1 MATIKDI
8 AERAGVSIATVSR
21 VLNYDETLNVA
32 DSTRKRV
39 FEIAQELEYVT
50 TKDRKSKAQTYK
62 VGIKREYSDKEEME
76 DTYYFII
83 RNSIEKIL
91 HEEKIE
97 FINIG
102 NDESHDRLKSLDGI
116 IVIGSL
122 SDNDI
127 NNYKMRNNNIVFVD
141 YAPQD
146 DELDCVIVDLEKA
159 VRKALDYLISLG
171 HKSIGFIGGRDQ
183 REQGSIELID
193 NREKAFYNYMRS
205 KGILDE
211 NYIRLG
217 RFTPASGY
225 KLTKEILDSGS
236 YPTAFIMANDSMAIG
251 AYKAI
256 QEKGLRVPED
266 ISIIGFNDISTA
278 QYIVPAL
285 TTIRVHTEFISETA
299 VELLMER
306 IKDEREINKKVIIP
320 TKLVI
325 RESCKRME

>member
-8 AERAGVSIATVSR
+8 AERAGVSIAAVSR
-21 VLNYDETLNVA
+21 VLNYDDTLNVA
-32 DSTRKRV
+32 DSTRKRI

-50 TKDRKSKAQTYK
+50 TKERKSKAQTYK
-62 VGIKREYSDKEEME
+62 VGIKREYSDKEEMD

-91 HEEKIE
+91 HEEKVE
-97 FINIG
+97 FFNIG
-102 NDESHDRLKSLDGI
+102 SEESYDRLKSLDGV

-122 SDNDI
+122 SENDI
-127 NNYKMRNNNIVFVD
+127 NNYKARNNNIVFVD

-146 DELDCVIVDLEKA
+146 DSIDCVIVDLEKA
-159 VRKALDYLISLG
+159 VKKALDYLISLG

-183 REQGSIELID
+183 KEQGSIELID

-211 NYIRLG
+211 SYIRLG
-217 RFTPASGY
+217 SFTPASGY
-225 KLTKEILDSGS
+225 KLTKEILDNGS

-256 QEKGLRVPED
+256 QEKGLRIPED
-266 ISIIGFNDISTA
+266 ISVIGFNDISTA

-285 TTIRVHTEFISETA
+285 TTIRVHTDFISETA

-306 IKDEREINKKVIIP
+306 IKDERKISKKVIIP
-320 TKLVI
+320 TKLVM
-325 RESCKRME
+325 RESCKTIE

>member
-8 AERAGVSIATVSR
+8 AERAGVSIAAVSR
-21 VLNYDETLNVA
+21 VLNYDETLSVA
-32 DSTRKRV
+32 DSTRKRI

-50 TKDRKSKAQTYK
+50 TKERKIKNQSYK
-62 VGIKREYSDKEEME
+62 VGIKKQYSDIEEME
-76 DTYYFII
+76 DTYYLFV

-91 HEEKIE
+91 QEEKIE
-97 FINIG
+97 FFNIG
-102 NDESHDRLKSLDGI
+102 NEESYDRTKNLDGL

-122 SDNDI
+122 C
-127 NNYKMRNNNIVFVD
+127 NNELNNFKMKNNNIVFVD
-141 YAPQD
+141 YAPE
-146 DELDCVIVDLEKA
+146 DESFDCVIIDLGKA
-159 VRKALDYLISLG
+159 VEKALDYLTSLG

-183 REQGSIELID
+183 KTQDNIEIID
-193 NREKAFYNYMRS
+193 TREKAFYDYMRS
-205 KGILDE
+205 KGTLNE

-217 RFTPASGY
+217 SFTPASGY
-225 KLTKEILDSGS
+225 KLTKDILDNGS

-256 QEKGLRVPED
+256 QEKGLKIPED

-285 TTIRVHTEFISETA
+285 TTIRVHTEFISKTA
-299 VELLMER
+299 VGLLIER
-306 IKDEREINKKVIIP
+306 IKDEREISKKIIIP

-325 RESCKRME
+325 RESCKEIE